1 MEKIFDEIYEII
13 EDRKENPVED
23 SYTNYLLDESV
34 EKITKKVGEEATE
47 VVIAAMKD
55 NNDEL
60 AEEISDLFY
69 HILVLMVDRGLSLDE
84 VQKVLRKRRG

>member
-1 MEKIFDEIYEII
+1 ML
-13 EDRKENPVED
+13 N
-23 SYTNYLLDESV
+23 
-34 EKITKKVGEEATE
+34 
-47 VVIAAMKD
+47 
-55 NNDEL
+55 EL

>member
-13 EDRKENPVED
+13 EDRKENPAED
-23 SYTNYLLDESV
+23 SYTSYLLDESV

-47 VVIAAMKD
+47 VVIAAMKN